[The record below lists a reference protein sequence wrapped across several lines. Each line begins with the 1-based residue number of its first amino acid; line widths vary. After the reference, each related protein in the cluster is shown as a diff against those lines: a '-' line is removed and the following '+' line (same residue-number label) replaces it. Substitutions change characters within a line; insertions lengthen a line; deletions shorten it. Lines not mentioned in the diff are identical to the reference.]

1 MDMTNLL
8 AQCHVYTA
16 DISTHD
22 VLPPDQPA
30 VYGFYDLLH
39 FDHSTLLDQI
49 DSFKT
54 RHGRKLRM
62 IEDDLPDFVR
72 LSFRGNPDSFKGEGK
87 KLCKDL
93 TQPQAEAVAKS
104 LAFLSFLNEPLYIGK
119 TESIRERFYAHH
131 DSGFLYTMKERY
143 KRPASEFLLFTYFC
157 DAQYVRLLESVL
169 IQLINPPFCD
179 QKT

>member
-1 MDMTNLL
+1 MDFTSML
-8 AQCHVYTA
+8 ASCHAYTA

-22 VLPPDQPA
+22 LLPPNQPA
-30 VYGFYDLLH
+30 VYAFYDLLH
-39 FDHSTLLDQI
+39 FDHNTLIDQI

-62 IEDDLPDFVR
+62 IEDDLPDRVH

-87 KLCKDL
+87 RLCKDL
-93 TQPQAEAVAKS
+93 TLPQAESVAKS

-119 TESIRERFYAHH
+119 TESIRDRFYAHH
-131 DSGFLYTMKERY
+131 GNGFLYTMKERY
-143 KRPASEFLLFTYFC
+143 KRPAGEFMLLAYFC
-157 DAQYVRLLESVL
+157 EAEYVRPLESVL
-169 IQLINPPFCD
+169 IQLINPPFCE